1 MNLRV
6 AVAGEVKGEDA
17 RSRSESEYEQ
27 CAESLAADAKPG
39 DLPMSRLKSR

>member
-1 MNLRV
+1 MSLRV
-6 AVAGEVKGEDA
+6 AVTGEVKGEDA
-17 RSRSESEYEQ
+17 RSRSESEYEE